1 MCRSSHQSCSIQK
14 VVLKILQILQ
24 ENTFASVSFQINLQ
38 VFSRIRTEYSVSFRM
53 QSECG
58 KGLQLVSHLAGD
70 SWNICRIVF
79 RIWPIPYSID
89 CLKPY
94 YRAPWSTWW
103 SNAPTN
109 IHYHQML
116 VFNSAL
122 MTVLKH
128 LNWDLANP
136 LTTAIYLNVA
146 KLKTF
151 NKLL

>member
-79 RIWPIPYSID
+79 RI
-89 CLKPY
+89 
-94 YRAPWSTWW
+94 
-103 SNAPTN
+103 
-109 IHYHQML
+109 
-116 VFNSAL
+116 
-122 MTVLKH
+122 
-128 LNWDLANP
+128 
-136 LTTAIYLNVA
+136 
-146 KLKTF
+146 
-151 NKLL
+151 